1 MWEEWRPSSKG
12 GWGEEEG
19 VREKGGGEG
28 WSGKEGSEEGKERGS
43 KR

>member
-19 VREKGGGEG
+19 VREKGGGG
-28 WSGKEGSEEGKERGS
+28 RVVRKRGK
-43 KR
+43 